1 MGVEHIVHVVG
12 VALLCVSAVL
22 FRGDEL
28 VLHQSFVVLV
38 VFVDFLFHGL
48 FLLVHRGT
56 STDGGSQGRM
66 CDVLHDPTPTV
77 FEKNRCFI
85 GHCSLFQNKTNQK
98 KKEPLFFS
106 KKEIIVSEKKIFP
119 SENISNEFLSVL

>member
-1 MGVEHIVHVVG
+1 VG

-77 FEKNRCFI
+77 FEKKRCTLVI
-85 GHCSLFQNKTNQK
+85 VHCFKTKRIK
-98 KKEPLFFS
+98 KKGTIVFL
-106 KKEIIVSEKKIFP
+106 KIGIIVSGGKKIVPVKIFQM
-119 SENISNEFLSVL
+119 SFYLYCKMGQNC